1 MKSIISINKFF
12 LIVAILFFTAC
23 GSDSDD
29 PITVTP
35 PVSTTLAGDYS
46 GTWDST
52 TPTASFFGVDVSAR
66 LTSNAQE
73 TRLSGPFFI
82 SPNLEP
88 CCGAT
93 NDGRI
98 VIELDGNTITSFTY
112 TDAIPGCTGNVSG
125 TGEIISTGAL
135 VIDFTGTDCDGEHTG
150 ELVLTKK

>member
-1 MKSIISINKFF
+1 MKSIFSINKLF
-12 LIVAILFFTAC
+12 LIVVILFFAAC
-23 GSDSDD
+23 SGDGDD
-29 PITVTP
+29 PITVIP
-35 PVSTTLAGDYS
+35 PVTTTLAGDYS

-88 CCGAT
+88 CCGAS

-98 VIELDGNTITSFTY
+98 IIELDGNTITSFTY
-112 TDAIPGCTGNVSG
+112 ADAIPGCTGNFSG
-125 TGEIISTGAL
+125 TGEISSTGAI
-135 VIDFTGTDCDGEHTG
+135 VINFTGTDCDGEHIG
-150 ELVLTKK
+150 ELFLTKK

>member
-1 MKSIISINKFF
+1 MKNVLTNNKWF

-23 GSDSDD
+23 GGGDDD
-29 PITVTP
+29 PVTITP
-35 PVSTTLAGDYS
+35 PIATTLAGDYS
-46 GTWDST
+46 GNWDST
-52 TPTASFFGVDVSAR
+52 TPSASFFGVDVSTR

-88 CCGAT
+88 RFGAT

-112 TDAIPGCTGNVSG
+112 TDAIPGCTGNFSG
-125 TGEIISTGAL
+125 TGEITSTGAL
-135 VIDFTGTDCDGEHTG
+135 VIDFTGTDCDGDHVG
-150 ELVLTKK
+150 KIVLTKK